1 MPLPQVKECEP
12 VHFCRTKDGFFR
24 FFEAVFLRTYNEKV
38 LPELAIYADVEGDKE
53 QEGYQP
59 VDYQVHVD
67 DVDLGT
73 IRYVYSR

>member
-1 MPLPQVKECEP
+1 M
-12 VHFCRTKDGFFR
+12 
-24 FFEAVFLRTYNEKV
+24 

-59 VDYQVHVD
+59 MDYQVHVD

-73 IRYVYSR
+73 IR

>member
-1 MPLPQVKECEP
+1 MFLPNC
-12 VHFCRTKDGFFR
+12 GR
-24 FFEAVFLRTYNEKV
+24 FYTFLEVRKV

-73 IRYVYSR
+73 FRYVYSM